1 MRRKL
6 CLLLTA
12 ALLFLLLSGCA
23 AAKETEHAPFTV
35 DFLST
40 GKSDCAVIRMDGLV
54 ILSDAADTDDYETIS
69 RCLKSY
75 GISRIDYMILSHYDK
90 DHIGAAAALVRNY
103 TVGMVL
109 CPNYR
114 EYSDEY
120 YALEEAVAASAA
132 EMRVLTEDYRIETKN
147 GSVLADP
154 PDVDY
159 GDDNNNSLITTVTYR
174 DCRMLFLGDAMKKRL
189 EEFEGVM
196 EERYDLIK
204 LPHHGDS
211 NKPLLRI
218 LKAARP
224 AWAVEM
230 VSPAEIVEPELL
242 QRLQELNVTLFR
254 TSDGPVHAEWT
265 EEGLTVGGE

>member
-1 MRRKL
+1 MFTFR
-6 CLLLTA
+6 
-12 ALLFLLLSGCA
+12 
-23 AAKETEHAPFTV
+23 HARNKRVAITF
-35 DFLST
+35 FIYS
-40 GKSDCAVIRMDGLV
+40 AVQ
-54 ILSDAADTDDYETIS
+54 Y
-69 RCLKSY
+69 
-75 GISRIDYMILSHYDK
+75 
-90 DHIGAAAALVRNY
+90 
-103 TVGMVL
+103 
-109 CPNYR
+109 
-114 EYSDEY
+114 
-120 YALEEAVAASAA
+120 
-132 EMRVLTEDYRIETKN
+132 
-147 GSVLADP
+147 
-154 PDVDY
+154 
-159 GDDNNNSLITTVTYR
+159 NNNSLITTVTYR

-230 VSPAEIVEPELL
+230 VSAAEIVEPELL